1 MAEKSKTVTNAVRVL
16 NCFPHADGPLSVS
29 EIARRVDLPRQNV
42 LRVLASLQEFGFV
55 SRLSEKEGF
64 TIGVKMFEM
73 GMLYLRSNPLA
84 RLFTDALET
93 LTESTQCPSYAGILD
108 GGDVLFLN
116 TRDGTQA
123 VQFIWKAGD
132 RLPATT
138 TALGKAILML
148 MSDEEI
154 DAQLGRPKNYARLT
168 PKSIITRKQL
178 QADLAVSKKR
188 GWALAHEESHAGLTG
203 VGAPIVDENGRA
215 VAALSVS
222 YFDYPPDPKRM
233 EKFAAIIRRTC
244 AETSKRLQDGH
255 VLGAYLTAKR

>member
-1 MAEKSKTVTNAVRVL
+1 MAEKSKTVTNALRVL
-16 NCFPHADGPLSVS
+16 SCFPRAEGPLSVS
-29 EIARRVDLPRQNV
+29 EIARQVGLPRQNV

-55 SRLSEKEGF
+55 ARLSEKDGF

-73 GMLYLRSNPLA
+73 GMLYLRSIPLA
-84 RLFTDALET
+84 RLFTDALDT
-93 LTESTQCPSYAGILD
+93 LTESTQCASYAGILD
-108 GGDVLFLN
+108 GDDVLFLN
-116 TRDGTQA
+116 TRDGTQP

-148 MSDEEI
+148 LSEDEI
-154 DAQLGRPKNYARLT
+154 DAQLGPRKSFTRLM
-168 PKSIITRKQL
+168 PKSIVTRKQL

-188 GWALAHEESHAGLTG
+188 GWALAQEESHAGLTG
-203 VGAPIVDENGRA
+203 IGAPIVDENGRA

-244 AETSKRLQDGH
+244 VETSKRLQDGH
-255 VLGAYLTAKR
+255 ILGAYLTAKR

>member
-1 MAEKSKTVTNAVRVL
+1 MAEKSKTVTNALRVL
-16 NCFPHADGPLSVS
+16 NCFPVAEGPLSVS

-55 SRLSEKEGF
+55 SRLSEKDGF

-93 LTESTQCPSYAGILD
+93 LTEITQCASYAGILD
-108 GGDVLFLN
+108 GSDVLFLN
-116 TRDGTQA
+116 TRDGTQP

-148 MSDEEI
+148 MTEHEL
-154 DAQLGRPKNYARLT
+154 DAQLRRPKSFVRLT
-168 PKSIITRKQL
+168 PKSIVTRKQL

-188 GWALAHEESHAGLTG
+188 GWAVACEESHAGLTG
-203 VGAPIVDENGRA
+203 IGAPIVDENGRA

-233 EKFAAIIRRTC
+233 EKFAGIIRRTC

-255 VLGAYLTAKR
+255 VLGAYLMARR